1 MRGSNGQ
8 GFKAAALV
16 LIMLISTTLTYQAPN
31 ETLDLDYEISQS
43 SKSTN
48 SAIDVPVWRVGDR
61 WKYAG
66 TFDPTQLV
74 VDSGVSATV
83 GEIYGDSIT
92 EVLSITEENVA
103 GIPTL
108 VYTVRTSA
116 NFDKSGVSLDA
127 YTGTAEIVFLFP
139 LFLDLD
145 VGEN

>member
-92 EVLSITEENVA
+92 E
-103 GIPTL
+103 G
-108 VYTVRTSA
+108 
-116 NFDKSGVSLDA
+116 
-127 YTGTAEIVFLFP
+127 
-139 LFLDLD
+139 
-145 VGEN
+145 